1 MKAVILESYVM
12 QEGDL
17 DWSGVYALVPDTTAY
32 VRTDYDQIAQRIG
45 DADFV
50 LLNKCRM
57 DEEILSQCPN
67 LKWVGII
74 ATGTDNLDLEAC
86 RRHGVQVANVPGYS
100 TYSVAQMTFSLLLA
114 VCQCAERQ
122 NRAVQDGHW
131 QLNVP
136 AEYRILPQVELFGKT
151 FGIFGYG
158 SIGRQA
164 GRIAKAFGMRVLA
177 CTRTVRPEYA
187 ADGVEFVDFDTLLKE
202 SDVLS
207 LHTPATP
214 ATRGVISAAALEK
227 IKPGCNPGQY
237 GPGRSGGRGGSGR
250 GPEKRAAGLLRGGRL
265 RGGAAARRQP
275 PPGPAQCSADPPYCL
290 DHQGGPAKADGYHH
304 PKPAQFPGRRRGEH
318 RQPLRGQG
326 WHRQSFI
333 TKIRRHPAPTGP
345 IILGWPSCW
354 NGRGDT

>member
-57 DEEILSQCPN
+57 DETILSQCPN

-100 TYSVAQMTFSLLLA
+100 TYSVAQMTISLLLA

-122 NRAVQDGHW
+122 NRAVQDGYW

-214 ATRGVISAAALEK
+214 ATRGVVSAAALEK
-227 IKPGCNPGQY
+227 IKPGCILVNTA
-237 GPGRSGGRGGSGR
+237 RGALVD
-250 GPEKRAAGLLRGGRL
+250 EAAVAEALKNGRL
-265 RGGAAARRQP
+265 GFYAADAFAVEP
-275 PPGPAQCSADPPYCL
+275 LPADS
-290 DHQGGPAKADGYHH
+290 
-304 PKPAQFPGRRRGEH
+304 
-318 RQPLRGQG
+318 PLRGLPNALLTPHIAWTTKEALQKLMDITTQNL
-326 WHRQSFI
+326 RSFLAGAGENI
-333 TKIRRHPAPTGP
+333 VNR
-345 IILGWPSCW
+345 
-354 NGRGDT
+354 

>member
-32 VRTDYDQIAQRIG
+32 VRTSYDQIAQRIG

-122 NRAVQDGHW
+122 NRAVQEGYW

-227 IKPGCNPGQY
+227 IKPGCILVNTA
-237 GPGRSGGRGGSGR
+237 RGALVD
-250 GPEKRAAGLLRGGRL
+250 EAAVAEALKNGRL
-265 RGGAAARRQP
+265 GFYAADAFAVEP
-275 PPGPAQCSADPPYCL
+275 LPADS
-290 DHQGGPAKADGYHH
+290 
-304 PKPAQFPGRRRGEH
+304 
-318 RQPLRGQG
+318 PLRGLPNALLTPHIAWTTKEALQKLMDITTQNL
-326 WHRQSFI
+326 RSFLAGAGENI
-333 TKIRRHPAPTGP
+333 VNR
-345 IILGWPSCW
+345 
-354 NGRGDT
+354 

>member
-57 DEEILSQCPN
+57 DEAILSQCPN

-187 ADGVEFVDFDTLLKE
+187 ADGVEFVDFGTLLKE

-214 ATRGVISAAALEK
+214 ATRGVVSAAALEK
-227 IKPGCNPGQY
+227 IKPGCILVNTA
-237 GPGRSGGRGGSGR
+237 RGALVD
-250 GPEKRAAGLLRGGRL
+250 EAAVAEALKNGRL
-265 RGGAAARRQP
+265 GFYAADAFAVEP
-275 PPGPAQCSADPPYCL
+275 LPADS
-290 DHQGGPAKADGYHH
+290 
-304 PKPAQFPGRRRGEH
+304 
-318 RQPLRGQG
+318 PLRGLPNALLTPHIAWTTKEALQKPMDITTQNL
-326 WHRQSFI
+326 RSFLAGAGENI
-333 TKIRRHPAPTGP
+333 VNR
-345 IILGWPSCW
+345 
-354 NGRGDT
+354 

>member
-57 DEEILSQCPN
+57 DEMILSQCPN

-136 AEYRILPQVELFGKT
+136 AEYRILPQVELCGKT

-227 IKPGCNPGQY
+227 IKPGCILVNTA
-237 GPGRSGGRGGSGR
+237 RGALVD
-250 GPEKRAAGLLRGGRL
+250 EAAVAEALKNGRL
-265 RGGAAARRQP
+265 GFYAADAFAVEP
-275 PPGPAQCSADPPYCL
+275 LPADS
-290 DHQGGPAKADGYHH
+290 
-304 PKPAQFPGRRRGEH
+304 
-318 RQPLRGQG
+318 PLRGLPNALLTPHIAWTTKEALQKLMDITTQNL
-326 WHRQSFI
+326 RSFLAGAGENI
-333 TKIRRHPAPTGP
+333 VNR
-345 IILGWPSCW
+345 
-354 NGRGDT
+354 

>member
-57 DEEILSQCPN
+57 DEAILSQCPN

-122 NRAVQDGHW
+122 NRAVQDGYW

-136 AEYRILPQVELFGKT
+136 AEYRILPQVELCGKT

-187 ADGVEFVDFDTLLKE
+187 ADGVECVDFDTLLKE

-227 IKPGCNPGQY
+227 IKPGCILVNTA
-237 GPGRSGGRGGSGR
+237 RGALVD
-250 GPEKRAAGLLRGGRL
+250 EAAVAEALKNGRL
-265 RGGAAARRQP
+265 GFYAADAFTVEP
-275 PPGPAQCSADPPYCL
+275 LPADS
-290 DHQGGPAKADGYHH
+290 
-304 PKPAQFPGRRRGEH
+304 
-318 RQPLRGQG
+318 PLRGLPNALLTPHIAWTTKEALQKLMDITTQNL
-326 WHRQSFI
+326 RSFLAGAGENI
-333 TKIRRHPAPTGP
+333 VNR
-345 IILGWPSCW
+345 
-354 NGRGDT
+354 